1 MTYRFGPFVAD
12 RTAYR
17 VSRGSIALDLTPKLL
32 DLLFYLLDRPA
43 TLVTKESLL
52 DDVWPDANVTD
63 NALAQAI
70 SDLRDALGDS
80 ASSPTYILTV
90 ARRGYRFVAPVET
103 GAMPAS
109 AAGAPTP
116 AATTTATSE
125 IAPSTKTIAVLDF
138 ENVTGDPEIAWLRAG
153 IAETVT
159 SDLGRLDGFHPVDRR
174 RIVEAAR
181 RTDGSIGAMA
191 SQLGATHVV
200 SGGFQRIGSQLRIT
214 ARLVEVASGRA
225 LADAKVDGPLAEVFR
240 LQDAIARAFAH
251 ELGVALPLG
260 GPHAGARETASLE
273 AYRGYTEG
281 WLKIEGLDTDLV
293 PDAIADF
300 SRAIA
305 RDPRY
310 ATAFA
315 GLASAELVAYEMT
328 RMAPMPDSTSLVSGI
343 DHARHAIALDP
354 TLAEAHATLAFLLV
368 SAGDFA
374 EARTA
379 ARAAV
384 DLEPDSWR
392 HQYRLGH
399 ALWGDARL
407 RAFERALAIYP
418 QFAFATFEMAMVH
431 VARGHLGEADSLV
444 RQGVVEQD
452 RQLHAGDRFPSI
464 GFHWLLGA
472 LESARGR
479 HAYAI
484 AEFNQELEAADRRKL
499 YGPEFGAVALV
510 ARGQAELAAGH
521 PADAIT
527 SFHAARQYVEDF
539 PRAWLG
545 EAVALAEM
553 GNALGAEQAR
563 RHARQA
569 HDRYERSGRLHD
581 ALLVAACA
589 AAIEGNYPGALA
601 RLDQLLGISPPSHVG
616 WTIPIEPF
624 FRPLHGLPGFA
635 TVLARLADRAK

>member
-17 VSRGSIALDLTPKLL
+17 VSRGGDALELTPKLL

-80 ASSPTYILTV
+80 PSSPTYILTV
-90 ARRGYRFVAPVET
+90 ARRGYRFVAPVDT
-103 GAMPAS
+103 ATAS
-109 AAGAPTP
+109 QG
-116 AATTTATSE
+116 ATTTPGSMPTGTA
-125 IAPSTKTIAVLDF
+125 APPASNTIAVLDF

-159 SDLGRLDGFHPVDRR
+159 SDLGRLDGFHPIDRW
-174 RIVEAAR
+174 RIAEAAR

-191 SQLGATHVV
+191 SELGATHVV
-200 SGGFQRIGSQLRIT
+200 AGGFQRIESQLRVT
-214 ARLVEVASGRA
+214 ARFVDVSSGRT
-225 LADAKVDGPLAEVFR
+225 LADAKVDGPLTDVFR
-240 LQDAIARAFAH
+240 VQDDIVRAFAR
-251 ELGVALPLG
+251 ELGLALPSG
-260 GPHAGARETASLE
+260 GSHAGARETANLE
-273 AYRGYTEG
+273 AYRAYTEG
-281 WLKIEGLDTDLV
+281 WLKIESLDTDRV

-328 RMAPMPDSTSLVSGI
+328 RMAPLPDSASLASGI
-343 DHARHAIALDP
+343 DHARHAVALDP
-354 TLAEAHATLAFLLV
+354 ALGEAHATLSFLLV
-368 SAGDFA
+368 SAGELS
-374 EARTA
+374 EARAA

-384 DLEPDSWR
+384 DLEPQSWR

-399 ALWGDARL
+399 ALWGEARL
-407 RAFERALAIYP
+407 HAFERALEIYP

-444 RQGVVEQD
+444 RRGVIEQD
-452 RQLHAGDRFPSI
+452 RQMRAGDRFPSI

-479 HAYAI
+479 HAHAI
-484 AEFNQELEAADRRKL
+484 SEFNQELEAADRRRL
-499 YGPEFGAVALV
+499 YGPEFGAIALV
-510 ARGQAELAAGH
+510 ARGQAELAVGH

-527 SFHAARQYVEDF
+527 SFHEARQHIEDF

-545 EAVALAEM
+545 EAVALAET
-553 GNALGAEQAR
+553 GNALGAEHAR
-563 RHARQA
+563 RKARQA
-569 HDRYERSGRLHD
+569 HDRYERSGRLPD

-589 AAIEGNYPGALA
+589 AAVEGNYASTLA
-601 RLDQLLGISPPSHVG
+601 RLDQLLGLSPPSHVG

-635 TVLARLADRAK
+635 TVLARLADRAR